1 MQLRRAPLFCLDLK
15 HLNSHLNSHHFP
27 VGLIWN
33 PNQKCFDSD
42 SHSSTGKIGLEML
55 DRKVDCEQL
64 ALPLQGVVFGHTH
77 QSRYFYS
84 SDLAY
89 FRLCAAPIALVA
101 VF

>member
-15 HLNSHLNSHHFP
+15 HLNSHLHSHHFP

-33 PNQKCFDSD
+33 PNQKCFDSY
-42 SHSSTGKIGLEML
+42 SHSSTGKISLEMR